1 MTNPEALQLINKAQ
15 NITGLTL
22 TSSLLCKKHFSPKL
36 FFLKIADQ
44 EVFSLL
50 FDCLNKK
57 LACKFSGDTAESSK
71 KDYKPLTLIAQFVR
85 LYGVILSAENNK
97 DGTLKERIKDTLAK
111 NPGTGLYEK
120 HIKAL
125 ISSLHFN
132 LDDLDTLF
140 ELLRK
145 NLQKLISGP
154 SANVAFDEALVE
166 YHPSS
171 AQKELAAK
179 HLLPIPI
186 VWIPR
191 KPHPLGL
198 LIYKA
203 VVELG
208 KSKKPFAIDFI
219 PRICTK
225 DTPQNSLREFI
236 NRSEKKNYHLI
247 CDSLFASVDLINE
260 LSAKNFFATFS
271 ISSKSHKFLFPL
283 LKYSLVYKQWRAVQK
298 GNLLIS
304 VFCDSN
310 DDFDDEVTAEF
321 QDSADELKII
331 SESKTKYHQLITTAF
346 QAPAGLF

>member
-120 HIKAL
+120 HI
-125 ISSLHFN
+125 
-132 LDDLDTLF
+132 
-140 ELLRK
+140 
-145 NLQKLISGP
+145 
-154 SANVAFDEALVE
+154 
-166 YHPSS
+166 
-171 AQKELAAK
+171 
-179 HLLPIPI
+179 
-186 VWIPR
+186 
-191 KPHPLGL
+191 
-198 LIYKA
+198 
-203 VVELG
+203 
-208 KSKKPFAIDFI
+208 
-219 PRICTK
+219 
-225 DTPQNSLREFI
+225 
-236 NRSEKKNYHLI
+236 
-247 CDSLFASVDLINE
+247 
-260 LSAKNFFATFS
+260 
-271 ISSKSHKFLFPL
+271 
-283 LKYSLVYKQWRAVQK
+283 
-298 GNLLIS
+298 
-304 VFCDSN
+304 
-310 DDFDDEVTAEF
+310 TAEF